1 MPPLWEQAEN
11 RPYQIRYCHCLTSEL
26 LSSVPEGGGRMLPVL
41 SVSGS
46 WKTLP
51 KSTEPTHPIP
61 ELAYGFL
68 DQVGGLAL
76 QGNGQRD
83 SAVNRGWEFCIVFL
97 ASVRACEL
105 DVRYLFPGA
114 LPHSFPLVP

>member
-1 MPPLWEQAEN
+1 
-11 RPYQIRYCHCLTSEL
+11 
-26 LSSVPEGGGRMLPVL
+26 MLPAL

-51 KSTEPTHPIP
+51 KDTEPTQPIP

-68 DQVGGLAL
+68 DQAGRLAL
-76 QGNGQRD
+76 HGNGQRD
-83 SAVNRGWEFCIVFL
+83 SGQQRVGDLYSVMGSL
-97 ASVRACEL
+97 ASVRAGEL
-105 DVRYLFPGA
+105 DVWYFFPGA